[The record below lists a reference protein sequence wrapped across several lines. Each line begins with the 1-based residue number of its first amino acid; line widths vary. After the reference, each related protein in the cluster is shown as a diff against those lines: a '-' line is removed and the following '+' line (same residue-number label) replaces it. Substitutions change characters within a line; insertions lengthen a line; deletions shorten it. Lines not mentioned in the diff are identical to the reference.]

1 MTRYSDIFT
10 PTNGVFAIMASKTGV
25 FEALFENTPNTPEY
39 LDAYAYTK
47 FAGRTLLPCITADN
61 AEAILTPL
69 FFANLQKW
77 QTVKN
82 ALATPVEVGSV
93 KTVEKTVGNEDHT
106 DTEDTTDTDSE
117 KAYNSADFVE
127 SGKTARTQ
135 EQARKR
141 QYDQT
146 KTTTRQ
152 VEDVQR
158 AINEAVDAANKYNFV
173 DIVLNEIINNITLS
187 VYED

>member
-25 FEALFENTPNTPEY
+25 FEALFESTHTPEN

-47 FAGRTLLPCITADN
+47 FAGRTLLPCITAEN
-61 AEAILTPL
+61 AEEILTPL
-69 FFANLQKW
+69 FLAKFDKW